1 MMIARS
7 VDVVRR
13 TLKWRSMSEDRYR
26 CAEVIPVPHR
36 TNLIFLS
43 FAHLAKVALV
53 TPYFLAATRGS
64 MYKDVELFIK
74 EKGMKKRKE
83 MEMLNNVSSVSYL

>member
-7 VDVVRR
+7 VDGVRR

-36 TNLIFLS
+36 TNLIFPS
-43 FAHLAKVALV
+43 FACLAKVSLV
-53 TPYFLAATRGS
+53 TPYFLAAMRGGVH
-64 MYKDVELFIK
+64 KDVELSIK
-74 EKGMKKRKE
+74 EFW
-83 MEMLNNVSSVSYL
+83 